1 MRYLLLI
8 ILFSF
13 YSALAQTKNYLA
25 EGPYSQL
32 IIRGATLINGNGA
45 PPIGPV
51 DIVIENDKIT
61 DVKVVGSPDV
71 EINESKRPKL
81 NQGGK
86 EIDALGMFVL
96 PGFMTFSWLPPR

>member
-1 MRYLLLI
+1 MRYLFLV

-13 YSALAQTKNYLA
+13 FSALAQNKNYLA
-25 EGPYSQL
+25 EGPYTQL

-61 DVKVVGSPDV
+61 DIEIVGSPDV
-71 EINESKRPKL
+71 EINELKRPKL
-81 NQGGK
+81 NQG
-86 EIDALGMFVL
+86 
-96 PGFMTFSWLPPR
+96 

>member
-1 MRYLLLI
+1 MFKILFMRYLKILLI
-8 ILFSF
+8 FSF
-13 YSALAQTKNYLA
+13 FNLIAQSENSSA
-25 EGPYSQL
+25 EGPFSQL

-61 DVKVVGSPDV
+61 DIEVVGSPGV
-71 EINESKRPKL
+71 EIDESKRPKL

-86 EIDALGMFVL
+86 EINA
-96 PGFMTFSWLPPR
+96 